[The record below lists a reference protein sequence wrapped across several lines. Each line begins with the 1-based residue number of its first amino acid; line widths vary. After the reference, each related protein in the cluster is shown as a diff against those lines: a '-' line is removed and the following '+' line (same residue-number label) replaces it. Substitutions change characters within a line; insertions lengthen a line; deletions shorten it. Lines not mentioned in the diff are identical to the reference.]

1 MGRVFDRIG
10 LGPRLVESCPG
21 SIPGCGSFLFVV
33 PILLWC
39 RYGIGVSMENY
50 TVDEVIRLHEASLI
64 DYDEA
69 RVLLG
74 ISVLDSE
81 VDA

>member
-1 MGRVFDRIG
+1 
-10 LGPRLVESCPG
+10 
-21 SIPGCGSFLFVV
+21 
-33 PILLWC
+33 
-39 RYGIGVSMENY
+39 MENY